1 MSARAVRTA
10 FACAW
15 IACSLALCAPASAA
29 TIAAAGP
36 DSTLDGFLDQ
46 LADST
51 SQYFGASAA
60 PTDTAGLDSAL
71 AYGLA
76 HPRARRARLRP
87 SVNPDFAFNRVDG
100 PVYLLGMGLGTASGP
115 GELHAEAGYASG
127 PNDVLSQVRG
137 SRILQGLGGRW
148 RLMAG
153 GGLATGSMDRER
165 TGARLTSAR
174 AFLFGK
180 DDNHYLR
187 REGFDL
193 GLQRE
198 ASFAQLGV
206 RYRDMDES
214 PIATSAGWNL
224 FRRPLSTYDNLAA
237 ISGRAREFEYS
248 ALVRV
253 DPFPAEA
260 EVIHQT
266 SGNAIGSDF
275 EYRRTRIALS
285 SDIGL
290 AGRATLI
297 PQVVYGR
304 LTGQAIPQASF
315 YLGGSRTMRSMSS
328 SARGG
333 TGFAQA
339 RLEVIGADDVLETL
353 RIPHP
358 AFLPLQLGVFAG
370 VGAVWGA
377 DPFGGPKRSG
387 SDWPDQEHWVSEAGV
402 SLIYQPGVPSPT
414 TFVRVNYAWPIGPE
428 RESRSFS
435 VSISHAMDFLRTAR
449 D

>member
-1 MSARAVRTA
+1 MIASGARTA
-10 FACAW
+10 LACVWLA
-15 IACSLALCAPASAA
+15 ACLALSVPASAGA
-29 TIAAAGP
+29 IAADA

-60 PTDTAGLDSAL
+60 PLDTAGLDSSL

-87 SVNPDFAFNRVDG
+87 AFYPDFMFNRVDG
-100 PVYLLGMGLGTASGP
+100 PVYLLGMKLGSESA
-115 GELHAEAGYASG
+115 GELRAEAGYASG
-127 PNDVLSQVRG
+127 PNDVLWQVRG
-137 SRILQGLGGRW
+137 ARNFSGLGGRW
-148 RLMAG
+148 RMTAG
-153 GGLATGSMDRER
+153 GGLATASMDRER

-174 AFLFGK
+174 AFLFGQ
-180 DDNHYLR
+180 DNNHYLR
-187 REGFDL
+187 RQGFDI

-206 RYRDMDES
+206 RYRDMDEA
-214 PIATSAGWNL
+214 PIATSAGWNV
-224 FRRPLSTYDNLAA
+224 FHRPLSTYDNLAA
-237 ISGRAREFEYS
+237 FPGHAREFEYS

-266 SGNAIGSDF
+266 SGNGIGSDF
-275 EYRRTRIALS
+275 EYRRTRVAVS
-285 SDIGL
+285 GNVGL
-290 AGRATLI
+290 GSRATLI

-304 LTGQAIPQASF
+304 LTGQALPQASI
-315 YLGGSRTMRSMSS
+315 YLGGSSSMRSMSS

-333 TGFAQA
+333 TRYAQA
-339 RLEVIGADDVLETL
+339 RLEVLGADDVLETL

-377 DPFGGPKRSG
+377 DPFGGPARSG
-387 SDWPDQEHWVSEAGV
+387 GGWPDPEHWVSEAGV

-414 TFVRVNYAWPIGPE
+414 TLVRGNYVWPIGPA
-428 RESRSFS
+428 RESTNFS
-435 VSISHAMDFLRTAR
+435 VSISHAMEFLKTTR

>member
-1 MSARAVRTA
+1 MMARGIIASVGLAA
-10 FACAW
+10 F
-15 IACSLALCAPASAA
+15 LALAVPAGAG
-29 TIAAAGP
+29 TIAADA
-36 DSTLDGFLDQ
+36 DTTLDGFLDQ

-51 SQYFGASAA
+51 SEYFGASAA
-60 PTDTAGLDSAL
+60 PLDTAGLDSAL
-71 AYGLA
+71 VYGLA
-76 HPRARRARLRP
+76 HPRARRTSLRP
-87 SVNPDFAFNRVDG
+87 SFNPDFMFNRVDG
-100 PVYLLGMGLGTASGP
+100 PVYLLGMGIGAERSP
-115 GELHAEAGYASG
+115 GELRAEVGYASG
-127 PNDVLSQVRG
+127 PNDVLWQVRG
-137 SRILQGLGGRW
+137 TRSFRALGGRW
-148 RLMAG
+148 RLAAG

-187 REGFDL
+187 REGFDI

-198 ASFAQLGV
+198 AAFALVGV
-206 RYRDMDES
+206 RYRDVDES

-224 FRRPLSTYDNLAA
+224 FRRPLSTYSNLAA
-237 ISGRAREFEYS
+237 YPGRAREFEYS
-248 ALVRV
+248 ALVKV

-275 EYRRTRIALS
+275 EYRRTRVALS
-285 SDIGL
+285 GNVGL
-290 AGRATLI
+290 AARATLM
-297 PQVVYGR
+297 PQLVYGR
-304 LTGQAIPQASF
+304 LTGQALPQASF

-358 AFLPLQLGVFAG
+358 AFLPLQIGVFGG
-370 VGAVWGA
+370 VGAVWGV
-377 DPFGGPKRSG
+377 DPFGGPSRSG
-387 SDWPDQEHWVSEAGV
+387 GDWPDREHWVSEAGV
-402 SLIYQPGVPSPT
+402 SLIYQPGFPSPT
-414 TFVRVNYAWPIGPE
+414 TLMRVNYAWPLGPE
-428 RESRSFS
+428 RESSNFS
-435 VSISHAMDFLRTAR
+435 VSISHAMDFLKTAR

>member
-1 MSARAVRTA
+1 MKTRGVRAA
-10 FACAW
+10 FAGLWMVCG
-15 IACSLALCAPASAA
+15 LALCVRASAD
-29 TIAAAGP
+29 TISAAEP
-36 DSTLDGFLDQ
+36 DSTLDGFLNQ

-51 SQYFGASAA
+51 SDYFGASAA
-60 PTDTAGLDSAL
+60 PVDTAGLDSAL

-87 SVNPDFAFNRVDG
+87 SFIPDFKFNRVDG
-100 PVYLLGMGLGTASGP
+100 PVYLLGMAIGAASGP

-127 PNDVLSQVRG
+127 PNDVLWQARG
-137 SRILQGLGGRW
+137 NRIFNGLGGRW
-148 RLMAG
+148 RLTVG
-153 GGLATGSMDRER
+153 GGLVTGSMDRER
-165 TGARLTSAR
+165 TGGRLAGVT
-174 AFLFGK
+174 AFFMGK

-187 REGFDL
+187 RLGFDV

-224 FRRPLSTYDNLAA
+224 FDRPLSTYDNLAA
-237 ISGRAREFEYS
+237 FPGRAREFEYL
-248 ALVRV
+248 AVARV

-260 EVIHQT
+260 ELIHQT

-285 SDIGL
+285 GDIGL
-290 AGRATLI
+290 AGRATLM
-297 PQVVYGR
+297 PQLVYGR
-304 LTGQAIPQASF
+304 LTGQALPQASF
-315 YLGGSRTMRSMSS
+315 YLGGSRSMRSMSS

-333 TGFAQA
+333 TGYAQA
-339 RLEVIGADDVLETL
+339 RLEAIGADDVLESL

-358 AFLPLQLGVFAG
+358 AFLPLQLGLFAG
-370 VGAVWGA
+370 VGAVWGV
-377 DPFGGPKRSG
+377 DPFGGPSRSG
-387 SDWPDQEHWVSEAGV
+387 GDWPDKEHWVSEAGV

-414 TFVRVNYAWPIGPE
+414 TLVRLNYAWPIGPE
-428 RESRSFS
+428 RESSSFS
-435 VSISHAMDFLRTAR
+435 VSISHAMDLLRTAR